1 MQSPYISTMAVL
13 FQALLRKKRVDMVSK
28 YPSSDTREIA
38 QSMVEFAVSA
48 ILILLLLVGI
58 ADFGRAFFTYLT
70 LRDAAQEGA
79 VYASVCPI
87 HLDGIQ
93 TRIRSASTRPVDL
106 ITANRVG
113 SGSSEVQWDCH
124 YIFDNTGPEG
134 KPDGVIDEHDEPFFP
149 ACSSQYSP
157 APSYLPVPGHGV
169 RIQVI
174 YPNFVVTT
182 PLLGSIIG
190 QSLSL
195 RAEVTD
201 TILLPATPSDEACP

>member
-1 MQSPYISTMAVL
+1 MLKM
-13 FQALLRKKRVDMVSK
+13 K
-28 YPSSDTREIA
+28 YAACTKHEKA
-38 QSMVEFAVSA
+38 QSMVEFSISA
-48 ILILLLLVGI
+48 IVILLLLVGI

-87 HLDGIQ
+87 HMDGIQ

-106 ITANRVG
+106 SSATRVG
-113 SGSSEVQWDCH
+113 SGGGSLVQWDCQ
-124 YIFDNTGPEG
+124 YIYDIQGPPDPDDPDEVPTG
-134 KPDGVIDEHDEPFFP
+134 PDGVLDQYDEPFRP
-149 ACSSQYSP
+149 CSAQYSP

-190 QSLSL
+190 QSFTLK
-195 RAEVTD
+195 AEVTD
-201 TILLPATPSDEACP
+201 TILLPASPSDETCP

>member
-1 MQSPYISTMAVL
+1 M
-13 FQALLRKKRVDMVSK
+13 RK
-28 YPSSDTREIA
+28 EIMDYKLPFKKLVEQG

-48 ILILLLLVGI
+48 IVILLLLVGI

-93 TRIRSASTRPVDL
+93 NRIRSASTLPVDL
-106 ITANRVG
+106 TTASRAS
-113 SGSSEVQWDCH
+113 SGISSDVQWECH
-124 YIFDNTGPEG
+124 YIFDIAGEPDPDTGNPTGP
-134 KPDGVIDEHDEPFFP
+134 DGAIDEYDEPFFRL
-149 ACSSQYSP
+149 CSSQYSP

-190 QSLSL
+190 QNLTL
-195 RAEVTD
+195 KAEVID
-201 TILLPATPSDEACP
+201 TMLLPATPSDEVCP